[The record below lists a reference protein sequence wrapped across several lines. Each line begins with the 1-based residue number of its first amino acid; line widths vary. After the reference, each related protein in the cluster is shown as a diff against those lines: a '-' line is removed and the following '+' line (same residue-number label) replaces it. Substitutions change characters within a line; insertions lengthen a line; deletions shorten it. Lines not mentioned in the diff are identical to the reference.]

1 MAGRYWYTDASGK
14 RKRTKAGIAH
24 EYRAY
29 QSSTKAKKERAA
41 RNTARRRA
49 IKAGKVHKGDNK
61 DIDHKRGVS
70 AGNDPSNLRV
80 MSAHANRGR
89 RQKSRKR
96 GARHSSWKER

>member
-1 MAGRYWYTDASGK
+1 MGNLWYTTADGK
-14 RKRTKAGIAH
+14 RKRTKAGVKH
-24 EYRAY
+24 EYQKF

-49 IKAGKVHKGDNK
+49 LKAGKVHKGDNL

-70 AGNDPSNLRV
+70 AGNSPSNLRV

-96 GARHSSWKER
+96 GARHSSWKEK

>member
-1 MAGRYWYTDASGK
+1 MGRLWRTTADGK
-14 RKRTKAGIAH
+14 RVRTALGRKW
-24 EYRAY
+24 EYKQF

-49 IKAGKVHKGDNK
+49 LKAGKVSKGDGK
-61 DIDHKRGVS
+61 DIDHIRGVS
-70 AGNDPSNLRV
+70 AGNGSSNLRV

-96 GARHSSWKER
+96 GARHSSWKE

>member
-1 MAGRYWYTDASGK
+1 MGGRFWYTDGNGK

-24 EYRAY
+24 DYKQF

-49 IKAGKVHKGDNK
+49 LKAGKVHKGDNL
-61 DIDHKRGVS
+61 DIDHIKGVS
-70 AGNDPSNLRV
+70 AGNGSSNLRV

-96 GARHSSWKER
+96 GARHSSWKE